1 MDQYEAGIVELDQ
14 SDKVTIN
21 RFRSLKRRLRLRD
34 TGLDV
39 PTAKNYYA
47 RHGYGN
53 LASNLIEH
61 NETKGTMKSFRI
73 KKYTFANWTWKG
85 NINDILR

>member
-21 RFRSLKRRLRLRD
+21 RFRSLKRRLRLRH

-61 NETKGTMKSFRI
+61 T
-73 KKYTFANWTWKG
+73 
-85 NINDILR
+85 